1 MFCCRIFSVLMAS
14 LSISL
19 LLMALSTDYWIVS
32 FGPHGTA
39 HSGLWQLCVKIES
52 FKNQCDAV
60 KEPFGYITATR
71 VFLILASLAALAFHF
86 FLIAAFVPSMF
97 GILGKPLV
105 ASVAAYVAGLFT
117 LIGLAVYTAETW
129 KEKPPSQIQVSF
141 AWSFYSG
148 WIAFPLFL
156 LAGIFNHVASMNA
169 PSASY
174 ERI

>member
-1 MFCCRIFSVLMAS
+1 MFCGRIFSMLMAF

-32 FGPHGTA
+32 FGPAGTA
-39 HSGLWQLCVKIES
+39 HSGLWQFCMNLGA
-52 FKNQCDAV
+52 FKSQCETV
-60 KEPFGYITATR
+60 KEPVGYITATR
-71 VFLILASLAALAFHF
+71 AFLILASLTALALHF
-86 FLIAAFVPSMF
+86 FLIATFAPSMF

-117 LIGLAVYTAETW
+117 LIALTVYTAETW

-156 LAGIFNHVASMNA
+156 LAGAFNHVASLNA

>member
-1 MFCCRIFSVLMAS
+1 MFCGRIFSMLMAF

-32 FGPHGTA
+32 FGPAGTA
-39 HSGLWQLCVKIES
+39 HSGLWQFCMNLGA
-52 FKNQCDAV
+52 FKSQCETV
-60 KEPFGYITATR
+60 KEPVGYITATR
-71 VFLILASLAALAFHF
+71 AFLILASLTALALHF
-86 FLIAAFVPSMF
+86 FLIATFAPSMF

-105 ASVAAYVAGLFT
+105 ASVAAYVA
-117 LIGLAVYTAETW
+117 AETW

-156 LAGIFNHVASMNA
+156 LAGAFNHVASLNA